1 MSFYLKEPWDH
12 QRKAVEY
19 SLDHKDMALFW
30 EMGTG
35 KTGATIN
42 ILRMR
47 YTEQSRLMKTLILG
61 PLAVV
66 NNWKRE
72 FKVFSKIPQSQIIVL
87 SGTGKQVDKKLLAL
101 REDGKGTLKK
111 NAIVIANY
119 EKLQRD
125 ETFQL
130 LMEWC
135 PEIIVADESHRLKNP
150 SSKRGKR
157 LIKLADLADHKYIL
171 TGTPILNTP
180 MDIFNQYRIMDG
192 GKTFGKNFHVF
203 RGRYFRDA
211 NAGFAGTQNYFPKW
225 VPLEYKFKEL
235 NEKMYSKALRVQKK
249 DCLDLPPLVK
259 KTYEVDLSP
268 EQKRMYKEM
277 KKEYVTYVDSLED
290 SETPQAVVAQLAIT
304 KALRLQQIVTGFVKT
319 DEGNNI
325 SLSKEGKLVP
335 RIKALEELLS
345 ELTPEH
351 KVIVWCT
358 FKQNYED
365 VRNLCNRLGINF
377 SELHGEVPA
386 NKKQANQD
394 KFTQEEDCRVMI
406 ANQGSA
412 GIGINLVEASYS
424 IFFSRTF
431 SLEHDGQAEARNYR
445 GGSEM
450 HNQVTRIDLVS
461 PGTIDETISKALAE
475 KQNIADIILDLKDM
489 I

>member
-1 MSFYLKEPWDH
+1 MSFYLKPPWEH
-12 QRKAVEY
+12 QKNAVDF
-19 SLDHKDMALFW
+19 SLSHKNMALFW

-47 YTEQSRLMKTLILG
+47 YTEESRLMKTIIFG

-72 FKVFSKIPQSQIIVL
+72 FKVFSKIPQSKIIVL
-87 SGTGKQVDKKLLAL
+87 SGTKKQLVKKLMSL
-101 REDGKGTLKK
+101 REDDKGSLKK
-111 NAIVIANY
+111 PAIIIANY
-119 EKLQRD
+119 EKLQSD
-125 ETFQL
+125 EIFQL
-130 LMEWC
+130 LREWG
-135 PEIIVADESHRLKNP
+135 PEIVVADESHRLKNHK
-150 SSKRGKR
+150 SKRAKR
-157 LIKLADLADHKYIL
+157 LTKLADHATHKYIL

-180 MDIFNQYRIMDG
+180 MDIWNQYRILDG
-192 GKTFGKNFHVF
+192 GQTFGKNFFVF
-203 RGRYFRDA
+203 RGKYFRDA

-225 VPLEYKFKEL
+225 EPLEYKFKEL
-235 NEKMYSKALRVQKK
+235 HEKMYSKALRVLKK

-259 KTYEVDLSP
+259 KTYEVELSAD
-268 EQKRMYKEM
+268 QKRMYNEM
-277 KKEYVTYVDSLED
+277 KKEFVTYVDDLEN
-290 SETPQAVVAQLAIT
+290 SETPKAVVAQLAIT

-319 DEGNNI
+319 DEGDNI
-325 SLSKEGKLVP
+325 SLSSEGKLVP
-335 RIKALEELLS
+335 RLKALEELLS

-351 KVIVWCT
+351 KVIVWCS

-365 VRNLCNRLGINF
+365 VRNLCHRLGINF

-386 NKKQANQD
+386 KNKQKNQD
-394 KFTQEEDCRVMI
+394 KFTQEDSCRVMI
-406 ANQGSA
+406 ANQASA

-450 HNQVTRIDLVS
+450 HKQVTRIDLIS
-461 PGTIDETISKALAE
+461 PGTIDEAVAKALSE
-475 KQNIADIILDLKDM
+475 KQNVADIILDLKDM